1 MYQHD
6 GTYPNTVVV
15 PIHARGEI
23 RRYIM
28 GAIINRKIIEFG
40 AQHELNIVA
49 KRRREGRHLTGIAYY
64 NIYTR
69 DGVHLGRISAEYS
82 YEQFLE
88 KIAINAISE
97 AERLSDLC
105 DELDRECTELCAD
118 YVALKEATNGN

>member
-1 MYQHD
+1 M
-6 GTYPNTVVV
+6 GT
-15 PIHARGEI
+15 
-23 RRYIM
+23 
-28 GAIINRKIIEFG
+28 IINRKIIEFG

>member
-1 MYQHD
+1 M
-6 GTYPNTVVV
+6 GT
-15 PIHARGEI
+15 
-23 RRYIM
+23 
-28 GAIINRKIIEFG
+28 IINRKIIEFG

-97 AERLSDLC
+97 AQITLLSDKIKEEEDDCRVGNACLLQMSLNQYEDDLSELRQIMEAQR
-105 DELDRECTELCAD
+105 DE
-118 YVALKEATNGN
+118 